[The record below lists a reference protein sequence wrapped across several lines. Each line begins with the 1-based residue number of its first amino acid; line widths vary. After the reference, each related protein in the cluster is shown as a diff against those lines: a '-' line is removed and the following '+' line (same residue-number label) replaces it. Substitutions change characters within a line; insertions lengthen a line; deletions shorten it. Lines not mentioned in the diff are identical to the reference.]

1 MTPAKSDDPNRLVA
15 VTLDENSIGRSSPDV
30 EHERAV
36 AIYDLIEEN
45 SFAPVDH
52 DGGPYALNLSLAE
65 NRLVFDIRLADGEPV
80 MAHMLSL
87 SPFKRI
93 VKDYF
98 LICDSYYEA
107 IRTATPDRIEAI
119 DMGRRGLHDEG
130 SRILQERIKRKVDG
144 RFRHRAPAVHADLRA
159 ALEGLSRHGRAAA
172 QRKAAGGAVRLRA
185 QLGALADGGGA
196 VPPVA
201 GPDDLRGLGRRAQGR
216 ARSVRGRRDG
226 GDRASTSPS
235 TGR

>member
-1 MTPAKSDDPNRLVA
+1 MTPAKSADPNRLVA
-15 VTLDENSIGRSSPDV
+15 VTLDENSIGRSSPDI

-36 AIYDLIEEN
+36 AIYDLIEQN

-52 DGGPYALNLSLAE
+52 DGGPYSLNLSLAE
-65 NRLVFDIRLADGEPV
+65 NRLVFDIRLSGGEPV

-93 VKDYF
+93 IKDYF

-130 SRILQERIKRKVDG
+130 SRILQERIKRKMTVDFDTA
-144 RFRHRAPAVHADLRA
+144 R
-159 ALEGLSRHGRAAA
+159 
-172 QRKAAGGAVRLRA
+172 RLFT
-185 QLGALADGGGA
+185 LICVLHWKG
-196 VPPVA
+196 
-201 GPDDLRGLGRRAQGR
+201 
-216 ARSVRGRRDG
+216 
-226 GDRASTSPS
+226 
-235 TGR
+235 